1 MSKGCFTV
9 DTTQADNVL
18 LLFYSNSNNSIQ
30 CFNSNVVEF
39 CTILSISCLIAPV
52 QIQFDILR
60 CWHNLKKRF
69 YENQWN
75 LRCHCLCIH
84 GNFSHGTKLL
94 MKNFQ
99 THFLGKYIWR
109 DLLLCRISQSD
120 TSDNISFPVRVWLH
134 RFHLTNMNEWIR
146 EETRVMC
153 YILHQKSKVQLLFFK
168 ALCISGT
175 FLW

>member
-1 MSKGCFTV
+1 MSKGCFGV

-30 CFNSNVVEF
+30 CLSSNVVEPLLCKF
-39 CTILSISCLIAPV
+39 SLTCSDA
-52 QIQFDILR
+52 DITG
-60 CWHNLKKRF
+60 KKRF

-84 GNFSHGTKLL
+84 GNSAVVQSSPWKIAWVY
-94 MKNFQ
+94 FQ

-109 DLLLCRISQSD
+109 DLLLCGISQSD
-120 TSDNISFPVRVWLH
+120 TSDNISFPARVWRH
-134 RFHLTNMNEWIR
+134 RFHLTNVNEWIR

-153 YILHQKSKVQLLFFK
+153 YIPHQKSKVQLPFF
-168 ALCISGT
+168 
-175 FLW
+175 F